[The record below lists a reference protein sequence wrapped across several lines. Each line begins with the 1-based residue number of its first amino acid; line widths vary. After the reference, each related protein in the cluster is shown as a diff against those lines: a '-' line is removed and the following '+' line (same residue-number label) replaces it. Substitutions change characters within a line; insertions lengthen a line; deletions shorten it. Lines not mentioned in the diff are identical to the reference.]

1 MIGVCAAFLKHP
13 NLWLNTAVVC
23 AFALSGCQSQSR
35 APATLDANPWV
46 LETTDMS
53 SGPDAILWNGVIGVR
68 ASRQGLIS
76 EQYDIAEYERSGE
89 EKLKSV
95 PTWFPPELTPP
106 AAGPNYGQSLDIRT
120 GTLYTHWNG
129 FRQTWRLVPGAPQ
142 LLVGGE
148 GDRVVDFRAKTV
160 EDVDQDFVK
169 RLDDYWADFWE
180 TDIEIEGDPEAQR
193 AIRAM
198 LYYLRTSINPGQ
210 NRSVA
215 PMGLSS
221 TTYFGH
227 VFWDADIW
235 VFPALMLMDPE
246 RAKSITNYR
255 LALADQAHQNYLE
268 WVRAGRPTATG
279 TVKSGGNP
287 RSDILPMKFPW
298 ESSVTGKET
307 VPGPSK
313 FQEHISG
320 SVAFAIDQALALGL
334 APEEQ
339 ANALLDGVGAYY
351 IARSEQNKAG
361 RYDLRGTM
369 SPDEYHTGDNDLYT
383 NILAERYGRR
393 VMFNS
398 SWSRPKDTISYLTYD
413 NDGLRAYKQAAAVLA
428 IYPLQDS
435 QAEAQAELMLSRFA
449 PKVIKNGPAMSESI
463 HALVLARLGK
473 TKEAYEYFTKSWKP
487 FMTDPFLQF
496 SEKRHRP
503 ITYFTTGA
511 GGCLQS
517 VLFGFAGLR
526 VDDVAAKGAHWKI
539 DLKDQKVL
547 SCKPNLPPKWKSLKI
562 RGLKVL
568 GKRYTVSIIGDK
580 AELIPEGE

>member
-1 MIGVCAAFLKHP
+1 MIGACAVFLKHP
-13 NLWLNTAVVC
+13 NLWPSASALC
-23 AFALSGCQSQSR
+23 ALALFSCQPESKVPVK
-35 APATLDANPWV
+35 AAGPWV

-53 SGPDAILWNGVIGVR
+53 TGPDAILWNGVIGVR

-76 EQYDIAEYERSGE
+76 ELYDINEYEQSGE

-106 AAGPNYGQSLDIRT
+106 AAGQNYGQSLDLRT

-129 FRQTWRLVPGAPQ
+129 FRQTWRLVPGEPQ

-148 GDRVVDFRAKTV
+148 GDRVVDFRAKSV
-160 EDVDQDFVK
+160 KDVDQDFVK

-198 LYYLRTSINPGQ
+198 LYYLRTSIDPGQ

-235 VFPALMLMDPE
+235 VFPALMLLDPE
-246 RAKSITNYR
+246 RARSLTNYR
-255 LALADQAHQNYLE
+255 LALADQAHKNYLQ
-268 WVRAGRPTATG
+268 WKSAGRPTATG
-279 TVKSGGNP
+279 KVKSGGNP
-287 RSDILPMKFPW
+287 RPNILPLKFPW

-320 SVAFAIDQALALGL
+320 SVAFAVEQALALGL
-334 APEEQ
+334 APEEE
-339 ANALLDGVGAYY
+339 ARALIEGVGAYY
-351 IARSEQNKAG
+351 VSRSEQIAPALFE
-361 RYDLRGTM
+361 LRGTM

-383 NILAERYGRR
+383 NLLAERFGRKEL
-393 VMFNS
+393 FKN
-398 SWSRPKDTISYLTYD
+398 SWSRPKDEISYLTYD

-435 QAEAQAELMLSRFA
+435 RAEEQAEVMMERFA
-449 PKVIKNGPAMSESI
+449 SKVIKNGPAMSESI
-463 HALVLARLGK
+463 HALILARLGK
-473 TKEAYEYFTKSWKP
+473 SDEAYEYFTKSWKP

-526 VDDVAAKGAHWKI
+526 LDDVAVKGAQWEI
-539 DLKDQKVL
+539 ELNDRKVL
-547 SCKPNLPPKWKSLKI
+547 SCKPNLPSKWKSLKI

-568 GKRYTVSIIGDK
+568 GKRYTVSIVGDK
-580 AELIPEGE
+580 AELIPEAK